1 MFSTTKN
8 ILMNKVISHIYYKQI
23 TTWAFPYWPGY
34 HPETIYYILPTSRK
48 ETPILARRAGP
59 IWASVWKLYC
69 SNPITGYFPG
79 V

>member
-1 MFSTTKN
+1 
-8 ILMNKVISHIYYKQI
+8 MNKVISHIYYKQI

-59 IWASVWKLYC
+59 IWASVWK
-69 SNPITGYFPG
+69 
-79 V
+79 